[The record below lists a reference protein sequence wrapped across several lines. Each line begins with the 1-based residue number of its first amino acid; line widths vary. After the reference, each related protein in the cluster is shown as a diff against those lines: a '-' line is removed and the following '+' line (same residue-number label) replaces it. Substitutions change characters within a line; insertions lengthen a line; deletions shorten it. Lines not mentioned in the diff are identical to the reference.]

1 MSLTRRSLAVLPLA
15 GLLPT
20 HRVAASQAV
29 NVYTTREPGLLQPVL
44 QRFTAETGVAVN
56 TVFLRQGVAER
67 VEAEGAVSPA
77 DLVILADIG
86 ELADFT
92 RRGLAQPMAQPAT
105 GVLPAG
111 LRDAGDRWVALTMR
125 ARAILVSRE
134 RVRDQALTYEGLA
147 DPRWRGK
154 LCIRSGQHPYN
165 VALIAAHLEHH
176 GEAKAVEWLTGMKS
190 NLARKPAGGDR
201 EVARDI
207 MGGLGD
213 IGLSN
218 TYYVGLML
226 SGRGGEQQQAWGQA
240 VRVVLPSFTDG
251 AGAHVNV
258 SGAAIARHA
267 PNAARARQLLAWLLQ
282 PEAQRQLAE
291 ANFEYPVRPGVEPH
305 PLIAALGPLRLDQ
318 IALQKIAERRAEA
331 SLLVDRVALDR

>member
-15 GLLPT
+15 SLLLA
-20 HRVAASQAV
+20 RRAAASQAV
-29 NVYTTREPGLLQPVL
+29 NIYTTREPGLLQPLL
-44 QRFTAETGVAVN
+44 QRFTAETGVTVN
-56 TVFLRQGVAER
+56 AVFLRQGLAER
-67 VEAEGAVSPA
+67 VEAEGAASPA

-92 RRGLAQPMAQPAT
+92 RRGLAQPMAHPGTAA
-105 GVLPAG
+105 VPAG
-111 LRDAGDRWVALTMR
+111 LRDVGDQWVALTMR

-134 RVRDQALTYEGLA
+134 RVSDQALTYEGLA
-147 DPRWRGK
+147 DQRWRGR
-154 LCIRSGQHPYN
+154 LCMRSGQHPYN
-165 VALIAAHLEHH
+165 ITLIAAHLEHH
-176 GEAKAVEWLTGMKS
+176 GEARTLEWLTGMKA

-240 VRVVLPSFTDG
+240 VRVVLPSFADG

-267 PNAARARQLLAWLLQ
+267 PNVAQARQLLGWLLQ

-291 ANFEYPVRPGVEPH
+291 ADFEYPVRPGVEAH
-305 PLIAALGPLRLDQ
+305 PLIAGLGPLRLDR
-318 IALQKIAERRAEA
+318 IALQKVADRRAEA
-331 SLLVDRVALDR
+331 SLLVDRVGFDR

>member
-1 MSLTRRSLAVLPLA
+1 MLLSRRNLVTLSFA
-15 GLLPT
+15 GLLPALP
-20 HRVAASQAV
+20 AAAHGTV

-67 VEAEGAVSPA
+67 VEAEGAASPA

-86 ELADFT
+86 ELVDFS
-92 RRGLAQPMAQPAT
+92 RRNLAQPMA
-105 GVLPAG
+105 LPVTSVVPPG
-111 LRDAGDRWVALTMR
+111 LRDVADRWVALTMR

-134 RVRDQALTYEGLA
+134 RVQDTALTYEALA

-154 LCIRSGQHPYN
+154 LCMRSGQHPYN
-165 VALIAAHLEHH
+165 TALIAAHLEHH
-176 GEAKAVEWLTGMKS
+176 GEAATIEWLTRMKA
-190 NLARKPAGGDR
+190 NLARRPAGGDR

-213 IGLSN
+213 IGVSN

-226 SGRGGEQQQAWGQA
+226 SGRGGEQQQAWAQA
-240 VRVVLPSFTDG
+240 VRMVLPTFSDG

-258 SGAAIARHA
+258 SGAAVARHA
-267 PNAARARQLLAWLLQ
+267 PNAAQARQLLGWLLQ
-282 PEAQRQLAE
+282 PEAQRQLSE
-291 ANFEYPVRPGVEPH
+291 ANFEYPVRPGVESH
-305 PLIAALGPLRLDQ
+305 PLITALGPLRLDRVS
-318 IALQKIAERRAEA
+318 LQRIAERRAEA
-331 SLLVDRVALDR
+331 SLLVDRVGFDR